1 MDAITKEF
9 LKTVNAHGKKINE
22 LSVEAAR
29 KVLEDAQAGTS
40 IKIEADTE
48 DHMIPA
54 GELGLISIRI
64 YRPRGETDA
73 LPAVIYF
80 HGGGWVLGD
89 KNTHARLMGQIAAEA
104 KAAVVF
110 VNFTRSPEAV
120 YPVAIEEAYAV
131 TKYIAEN
138 GKNYNIDSSRIAV
151 AGDSAGG
158 NMAAAVTLLAKTR
171 NGPAIKLQVLIYPVT
186 DANFNTDSYKKFD
199 KNYFLT
205 REAMEWFWNH
215 YAPDKKLR
223 SKPTVAPLQASV
235 EELQQLPT
243 ALIVTAELDV
253 LRDEG
258 EAYGRKLQEAG
269 VNVTAVRY
277 LGITHDFLMLNALS
291 ETAAA
296 RSALTLINQTLR
308 SHLSIFTQ
316 FSTFS

>member
-1 MDAITKEF
+1 MDSITTEF
-9 LKTVNAHGKKINE
+9 LKTVNSHGKKINE
-22 LSVEAAR
+22 LSVDAAR
-29 KVLEDAQAGTS
+29 KMLEDAQSDTVF
-40 IKIEADTE
+40 KIESETE

-64 YRPRGETDA
+64 YRPKGETEA

-89 KNTHARLMGQIAAEA
+89 KNTHARLMHEIAAGA
-104 KAAVVF
+104 KVAVVF
-110 VNFTRSPEAV
+110 VNFTRSPEAL

-131 TKYIAEN
+131 TKYISEN
-138 GKNYNIDSSRIAV
+138 GKNYNIDSSRLAV

-158 NMAAAVTLLAKTR
+158 NMAAAVTLLAKNR
-171 NGPAIKLQVLIYPVT
+171 GGPEIQLQVLFYPVT
-186 DANFNTDSYKKFD
+186 DVNFNTDSYKKFA
-199 KNYFLT
+199 KGYFLT
-205 REAMEWFWNH
+205 RDAMKWFWQQ
-215 YAPDKKLR
+215 YAPDKKTWNK
-223 SKPTVAPLQASV
+223 STVSPLQASV
-235 EELQQLPT
+235 EELQQLPA

-269 VNVTAVRY
+269 VHVTTVRY

-291 ETAAA
+291 ETSAA
-296 RSALTLINQTLR
+296 RSALMLVNQTLQK
-308 SHLSIFTQ
+308 HLSIFTQ